1 MPESAIP
8 PPPKH
13 GGSGGFVAA
22 AIVML
27 LLMGGLIWWKV
38 KDSDQPKPAET
49 PVASTPPPPVL
60 EAPVPPP
67 PPPPVEVPDAGQA
80 VTKRVSVG
88 RGGGACGG
96 ECAGQ
101 ATGQLKAAL
110 QGKAGAS
117 RRCYERALLQNSTL
131 QGRMMLG
138 VRVGADGRVCSASVT
153 QNGIGDPGLANCV
166 VGIFRSASLPPPQ
179 GGCVD
184 TQVPMNFVPKTN

>member
-38 KDSDQPKPAET
+38 RDNDPPKPAEP
-49 PVASTPPPPVL
+49 PVASAPPTPVL
-60 EAPVPPP
+60 EEPPPAP
-67 PPPPVEVPDAGQA
+67 PPPPVEVPDAGKQA
-80 VTKRVSVG
+80 VSKK
-88 RGGGACGG
+88 GGGRASGTCGG
-96 ECAGQ
+96 ECSGEP
-101 ATGQLKAAL
+101 TGQLKAAL

-131 QGRMMLG
+131 QGRLVLG

-153 QNGIGDPGLANCV
+153 RNGIGDPGLANCV
-166 VGIFRSASLPPPQ
+166 VGIFRSASLPAPQ

-184 TQVPMNFVPKTN
+184 TEVPMNFVPKTN

>member
-1 MPESAIP
+1 
-8 PPPKH
+8 
-13 GGSGGFVAA
+13 
-22 AIVML
+22 ML

-38 KDSDQPKPAET
+38 KDSDQPKPAEP
-49 PVASTPPPPVL
+49 PVATAPPPPVL

-166 VGIFRSASLPPPQ
+166 VGIFRNASLPPPQ